1 MERSN
6 SNLTFVDFSL
16 CPLFFAEGMNYLKQL
31 QAENIWELRLK
42 FPKDFG
48 RLKATVF
55 TFNHHFPRCEGALR
69 LAIFHRHRCMSTRVD
84 HEKLCQEHSK
94 HSHLKRVFWGRAS
107 HGCVWNGS
115 MVYPKQS
122 QTWPF
127 QSGKLYTTWK
137 VDLGVSTLFW
147 TNSHLSMAVAVSKVV
162 FATIGAIAW
171 NALFSEASKWP
182 PKTNRQT
189 SLLPRADY
197 CQMVW
202 SPCGKSHSV
211 HSLLA
216 RRNGQ
221 NSDIP
226 S

>member
-16 CPLFFAEGMNYLKQL
+16 CPLFLAEGMNYLKQL

-55 TFNHHFPRCEGALR
+55 TFNHHFPRCEGELR
-69 LAIFHRHRCMSTRVD
+69 LAIFHRHRRMSTRVD
-84 HEKLCQEHSK
+84 HENLCQEHSK
-94 HSHLKRVFWGRAS
+94 HSHLKMVFWGRAS

-127 QSGKLYTTWK
+127 QSGKLYMTWK
-137 VDLGVSTLFW
+137 MERGIYLILDKLTSFNGSGRVKSGVCYNWSICL
-147 TNSHLSMAVAVSKVV
+147 KCIV
-162 FATIGAIAW
+162 FGG
-171 NALFSEASKWP
+171 L
-182 PKTNRQT
+182 
-189 SLLPRADY
+189 
-197 CQMVW
+197 
-202 SPCGKSHSV
+202 
-211 HSLLA
+211 
-216 RRNGQ
+216 
-221 NSDIP
+221 
-226 S
+226 